1 MGKPIAT
8 VTMVGEVL
16 IAPTSQVVRV
26 SAKPSG
32 QHLLEEFRCPSPD
45 CRALLF
51 KGRLRGEI
59 KCRACG
65 NYLLIGL

>member
-1 MGKPIAT
+1 MGKPIDT

-16 IAPTSQVVRV
+16 IAPTSQVCTV

-32 QHLLEEFRCPSPD
+32 RNVLHEFRCPG
-45 CRALLF
+45 CRSLLF
-51 KGRLRGEI
+51 KGALHGEI
-59 KCRACG
+59 KCRNCG